1 MLRRPLR
8 RLERTSLYEFLPANI
23 LFLESETLGFSEE
36 EEEVAVWT
44 RAMSNYISLMAVSEE
59 LTSN

>member
-44 RAMSNYISLMAVSEE
+44 RAISTILA
-59 LTSN
+59 